1 MSNPREA
8 SASPE
13 SEGVV
18 RRMPADLANQIA
30 AGEVVERP
38 ASAVKELVENAI
50 DAKAQRIRV
59 DLEDGGLKLIRVS
72 DDGVGMTR
80 ADAALC
86 VERHASSKLTHRS
99 QLFAISTLGFRG
111 EALPSIASVSR
122 FTLLTKPRGAIGGT
136 RVHIEGGGAPQVT
149 DASSPPGTE
158 VAVRDLFYNTPARL
172 KFLRTATTE
181 VRHVIEVVERLALPH
196 PEIAFQVTHNGRTLL
211 DYPAVASGMDRIHS
225 ILGDPESRGMYALEQ
240 AEQDGVKATGYFGQ
254 PAVNRR
260 TNAGMWTFVNG
271 RYVRDRSVQSAI
283 RTAYEG
289 LIDRSRFP
297 LAVLFLEVPVRA
309 VDVNVHP
316 MKTEVRFHDSQSVF
330 RASRRAFVQSLAAC
344 PWRPQADASLA
355 SQRVAAVVTASGPV
369 PTQTSLPSVQQNW
382 YSSARLDSTESPG
395 HSAIPGSA
403 SRTTPGATSTRN
415 YVLRSEEPASPPQMA
430 EPVSDLWTAAS
441 DELIVPPA
449 LDDSGPLAARRGSRD
464 ESLPRGFFENL
475 HYIGTFKAT
484 YLLAS
489 DGPSLI
495 VVDQHAAHERITY
508 EKLRVSWQ
516 SRRAEAQPLLVPRV
530 MSFDSLRTAILIDQ
544 LPFFQTLGFDLEPFG
559 GQDFALKSVPAM
571 LHGASVDALLRDALD
586 ELGETG
592 NSRRI
597 DQAVDAVLIRMACHG
612 SVRAGQ
618 TLSGE
623 QVLALFREL
632 DRIDFGANCPHGRP
646 VWFRM
651 TLAEIE
657 KRFDRR

>member
-1 MSNPREA
+1 MSNPSEA
-8 SASPE
+8 SASIE
-13 SEGVV
+13 SEGIV
-18 RRMPADLANQIA
+18 RRMPTDLANQIA

-50 DAKAQRIRV
+50 DAGARRVRV
-59 DLEDGGLKLIRVS
+59 DLEEGGLKLIRVS
-72 DDGVGMTR
+72 DDGSGMSR
-80 ADAALC
+80 SDAALC

-136 RVHIEGGGAPQVT
+136 RVQIEGGGPPLVI

-172 KFLRTATTE
+172 KFLRADTTE
-181 VRHVIEVVERLALPH
+181 VRHVVEVVQRLSLPH
-196 PEIAFQVTHNGRTLL
+196 PDISFQVTHNGRTLL
-211 DYPAVASGMDRIHS
+211 DYPAVSSGMDRIHS
-225 ILGDPESRGMYALEQ
+225 VLGDPDSRGVYALEP
-240 AEQDGVKATGYFGQ
+240 AEQDGVKASGYFAQ
-254 PAVNRR
+254 PAVSRR
-260 TNAGMWTFVNG
+260 TNAAMWMFVNG
-271 RYVRDRSVQSAI
+271 RYVRDRSIQSAI
-283 RTAYEG
+283 RVAYEG

-297 LAVLFLEVPVRA
+297 VAVLFLQVPVRA

-316 MKTEVRFHDSQSVF
+316 MKTEVRFHDSQAVF
-330 RASRRAFVQSLAAC
+330 RASRRTFVLSLAAC
-344 PWRPQADASLA
+344 PWRPSAPDSPCSGPTLPV
-355 SQRVAAVVTASGPV
+355 SMVSGPV
-369 PTQTSLPSVQQNW
+369 PVQAALPAVQQNW
-382 YSSARLDSTESPG
+382 YASQRVGESVAPRPP
-395 HSAIPGSA
+395 SPAGSLEPPLHHVA
-403 SRTTPGATSTRN
+403 PRN
-415 YVLRSEEPASPPQMA
+415 YVLR
-430 EPVSDLWTAAS
+430 
-441 DELIVPPA
+441 
-449 LDDSGPLAARRGSRD
+449 DDPTPSGPGQSENSLNVSVAGTDDRTSSLTPDARERLTPQSSRGD
-464 ESLPRGFFENL
+464 GLPRGFFESL
-475 HYIGTFKAT
+475 HFIGTFKAN

-489 DGPSLI
+489 DGPSLV

-508 EKLRVSWQ
+508 EKLRISWR
-516 SRRAEAQPLLVPRV
+516 SRRAEAQPLLVPRII
-530 MSFDSLRTAILIDQ
+530 SLDSLRTAILLDH
-544 LPFFQTLGFDLEPFG
+544 LPFFNALGFQLEPFG

-571 LHGASVDALLRDALD
+571 LQGASVDALLRDALD
-586 ELGETG
+586 ELAETG
-592 NSRRI
+592 SSRRI
-597 DQAVDAVLIRMACHG
+597 DQAIDAVLIRIACHS

-651 TLAEIE
+651 TLAEFE

>member
-1 MSNPREA
+1 VSNPSEA
-8 SASPE
+8 SASAE
-13 SEGVV
+13 TVGIV

-38 ASAVKELVENAI
+38 ASAVKELLENAI
-50 DAKAQRIRV
+50 DAGARRVRV

-72 DDGVGMTR
+72 DDGVGMSR
-80 ADAALC
+80 ADATLC

-122 FTLLTKPRGAIGGT
+122 FTLLTKPRGAVGGT
-136 RVHIEGGGAPQVT
+136 RVQIEGGGAPLIT

-172 KFLRTATTE
+172 KFLRADTTE
-181 VRHVIEVVERLALPH
+181 VKHVVEVVQRLSLPH
-196 PEIAFQVTHNGRTLL
+196 PDIAFHVSHNGRTLL
-211 DYPAVASGMDRIHS
+211 DYPAVSSGMDRIHS
-225 ILGDPESRGMYALEQ
+225 VLGDPDSRGVYALEA
-240 AEQDGVKATGYFGQ
+240 AEQDGVHASGFFAQ
-254 PAVNRR
+254 PAVSRR
-260 TNAGMWTFVNG
+260 TNAAMWMYVNG
-271 RYVRDRSVQSAI
+271 RYVRDRSIQSAI
-283 RTAYEG
+283 RVAYEG

-297 LAVLFLEVPVRA
+297 VAVLFLQVPVRA

-316 MKTEVRFHDSQSVF
+316 MKTEVRFHDSQAVF

-344 PWRPQADASLA
+344 PWRPSSRDSLTSGQAVSAPGPTGPFPVQAALPTVQQTWYGSERIGEAGA
-355 SQRVAAVVTASGPV
+355 SQHTVASGAVVQP
-369 PTQTSLPSVQQNW
+369 QQATV
-382 YSSARLDSTESPG
+382 ARTYL
-395 HSAIPGSA
+395 
-403 SRTTPGATSTRN
+403 
-415 YVLRSEEPASPPQMA
+415 LRDDP
-430 EPVSDLWTAAS
+430 TAARPNRS
-441 DELIVPPA
+441 SRAVELSHGDESELITA
-449 LDDSGPLAARRGSRD
+449 ESLEYAARPAPAGLPGG
-464 ESLPRGFFENL
+464 SLPRGFFENL
-475 HYIGTFKAT
+475 HFIGTFKAN

-489 DGPSLI
+489 DGLSLI

-508 EKLRVSWQ
+508 EKLRSSWQ
-516 SRRAEAQPLLVPRV
+516 SRRAEAQPLLVPRIIGL
-530 MSFDSLRTAILIDQ
+530 DSLRTAILHDH
-544 LPFFQTLGFDLEPFG
+544 LAFFQALGFHLEPFG
-559 GQDFALKSVPAM
+559 GQDFALKSVPAI
-571 LHGASVDALLRDALD
+571 LQGASVDALLRDALD

-597 DQAVDAVLIRMACHG
+597 DQAIDAVLIRIACHG

-651 TLAEIE
+651 TLGEIE

>member
-1 MSNPREA
+1 MSNPFEA
-8 SASPE
+8 SASVE

-18 RRMPADLANQIA
+18 RRMPTDLANQIA

-50 DAKAQRIRV
+50 DAGARRIRV

-72 DDGVGMTR
+72 DDGVGMSR

-136 RVHIEGGGAPQVT
+136 RVQIEGGGPPLVS

-172 KFLRTATTE
+172 KFLRADNTE
-181 VRHVIEVVERLALPH
+181 VRHVVEVVQRLSLPH
-196 PEIAFQVTHNGRTLL
+196 PDVAFQITHNGRTLL
-211 DYPAVASGMDRIHS
+211 DYPAVNSGLDRIHS
-225 ILGDPESRGMYALEQ
+225 VLGDPDSRGVYPLEP
-240 AEQDGVKATGYFGQ
+240 AEQDGVKASGYFAQ
-254 PAVNRR
+254 PAVSRR
-260 TNAGMWTFVNG
+260 TNAAMWMFVNG
-271 RYVRDRSVQSAI
+271 RYVRDRSIQSAI
-283 RTAYEG
+283 RVAYEG

-297 LAVLFLEVPVRA
+297 VAVLFLQVPVRA

-316 MKTEVRFHDSQSVF
+316 MKTEVRFHDSQAVF
-330 RASRRAFVQSLAAC
+330 RASRRTFVLSLAAC
-344 PWRPQADASLA
+344 PWRPSAPESPNSGRTTPVSTL
-355 SQRVAAVVTASGPV
+355 SGPV
-369 PTQTSLPSVQQNW
+369 PTQASLPAVQQNW
-382 YSSARLDSTESPG
+382 YASERIGESAPPRMPI
-395 HSAIPGSA
+395 HSD
-403 SRTTPGATSTRN
+403 TRQ
-415 YVLRSEEPASPPQMA
+415 PPPQNFA
-430 EPVSDLWTAAS
+430 PRTYILRDDPAPPRSSPTANVSGLSDGETDDRTSHQSPDAS
-441 DELIVPPA
+441 ERVVVQ
-449 LDDSGPLAARRGSRD
+449 GSRGD
-464 ESLPRGFFENL
+464 VLPRGFFESL
-475 HYIGTFKAT
+475 HFIGTFKAN

-489 DGPSLI
+489 DGLSLV

-508 EKLRVSWQ
+508 EKLRISWK
-516 SRRAEAQPLLVPRV
+516 SRRAEAQPLLVPRI
-530 MSFDSLRTAILIDQ
+530 MTLDSLRTAILLDH
-544 LPFFQTLGFDLEPFG
+544 LSFFNALGFELEPFG

-571 LHGASVDALLRDALD
+571 LQGASVDALLRDALD
-586 ELGETG
+586 ELADTG
-592 NSRRI
+592 SSRRI
-597 DQAVDAVLIRMACHG
+597 DQAIDAVLIRIACHG

-651 TLAEIE
+651 TLAEFE